1 MKTGVCADV
10 GGGTPLADPILSTL
24 ATQNNQKKNQQLL
37 CIKLGILVLE
47 EYIPEREMSMKSVCL
62 CLLNR

>member
-1 MKTGVCADV
+1 MQTGVLADV

-24 ATQNNQKKNQQLL
+24 SAQNDQKKNQQLL

-47 EYIPEREMSMKSVCL
+47 EYIPEREMSRKSVRVY
-62 CLLNR
+62 LLNR